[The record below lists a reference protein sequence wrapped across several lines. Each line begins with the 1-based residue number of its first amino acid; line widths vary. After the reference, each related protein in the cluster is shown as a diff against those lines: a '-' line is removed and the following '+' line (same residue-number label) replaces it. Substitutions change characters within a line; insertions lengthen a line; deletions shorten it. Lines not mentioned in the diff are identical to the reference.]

1 MKNPFQK
8 YNQFFSENLFWIKL
22 KKFTRAA
29 GVQVSYAALLL
40 FYTYRRKETPNWA
53 KKIIVGALGY
63 LLSPIDAIPDLT
75 PFLGYTDDLSV
86 LAFALTSLAFCVNEE
101 VKYKAETTL
110 KRWFKEVNPED
121 LDAINNRL

>member
-29 GVQVSYAALLL
+29 GAQVVYAALLL
-40 FYTYRRKETPNWA
+40 FYTFRKKETPHWA
-53 KKIIVGALGY
+53 KKIIIGALGY
-63 LLSPIDAIPDLT
+63 FLSPIDAIPDLT
-75 PFLGYTDDLSV
+75 PFLGYTDDLSI
-86 LAFALTSLAFCVNEE
+86 LAFALSTIAFCVDKE
-101 VKYKAETTL
+101 VIEKAHTTL

-121 LDAINNRL
+121 LEMINKRL